1 MEHEFTPQINMTQ
14 QGSLNQAKS
23 YMLRITGVDV
33 PVELQLIN
41 SSEYDLFIAS
51 LPDADQLKPK
61 DVDFDTLDKL
71 VKEICLQSSVV
82 IDESAYSRERG
93 VAIFITHN
101 NRISVPA
108 KKIERSTGATVRKFV
123 EYINAE
129 KVSVIVLT
137 W

>member
-1 MEHEFTPQINMTQ
+1 
-14 QGSLNQAKS
+14 
-23 YMLRITGVDV
+23 MLRTVGVGI
-33 PVELQLIN
+33 PVESQLIN

-71 VKEICLQSSVV
+71 VKEICAQVDVV

-93 VAIFITHN
+93 VAIFITPN
-101 NRISVPA
+101 NRISVPI
-108 KKIERSTGATVRKFV
+108 KKIERSTGATVRIFV